1 MTLRKL
7 LLWVLFVDFFIFS
20 TWVMWDIGYLG
31 IWQAGM
37 VSSGSWQILMDLA
50 IACVLISSWIK
61 GDAEQRGINPWPW
74 IVATLFAGT
83 LAPLMY
89 LIVREYQRAPALKP
103 SQSAA

>member
-20 TWVMWDIGYLG
+20 MWVMWDVGYLG

-37 VSSGSWQILMDLA
+37 VSPASWQILIDLA
-50 IACVLISSWIK
+50 MGCLLISSWIK
-61 GDAEQRGINPWPW
+61 GDAEQRGVNPWPW
-74 IVATLFAGT
+74 IVGTLLVGT

-89 LIVREYQRAPALKP
+89 LIVREYQRSPSLTH